1 MIKRTRETPAASEV
15 EATRSQLLSLL
26 RRGSSTVDELARRL
40 GVTNNAVRFH
50 LAALVQD
57 GTVEIRGARK
67 GSGAGKPAI
76 LYGLTTRAEEA
87 FSRAYAPVL
96 AATVMELR
104 ETMSRSQLLAFLKRV
119 GKRLAGGGSATAGPL
134 SRRVATASRVLN
146 ELGGVTTVE
155 ESPRGYNIVGLA
167 CPLASAVKAD
177 NCVCAAVTALV
188 AEVVGADVR
197 ERCDRSG
204 SPHCCFEIAGR

>member
-1 MIKRTRETPAASEV
+1 MITRTREIPGD
-15 EATRSQLLSLL
+15 EATRSQLLLLL
-26 RRGSSTVDELARRL
+26 RRGTSTVDELGRKL

-50 LAALVQD
+50 LAALVEE
-57 GTVEIRGARK
+57 GTVEVRGARK
-67 GSGAGKPAI
+67 GSGAGKPAVV
-76 LYGLTTRAEEA
+76 YGLSAKAEEA

-104 ETMSRSQLLAFLKRV
+104 DTMSRSQLLAFLKRV
-119 GKRLAGGGSATAGPL
+119 GKRLAGASSTPGPL
-134 SRRVATASRVLN
+134 SRRVSAASRVLN

-155 ESPRGYNIVGLA
+155 NSPRGYNIVGIA

-188 AEVVGADVR
+188 AEVVGTEVR
-197 ERCDRSG
+197 ERCDRTG
-204 SPHCCFEIAGR
+204 RPQCCFEIAAR